1 VKKGA
6 VRLAALVGAAALG
19 LFLCRAS
26 PREVVLVYDLADVQG
41 ARALD
46 VRIEKAGELYR
57 RADFPSP
64 GAQVRHAMKLPQ
76 GIYHVKYAIDRTGGA
91 LSGDR
96 PFEVTES
103 QTIVLSL
110 TP

>member
-1 VKKGA
+1 MKKSV
-6 VRLAALVGAAALG
+6 VRVVAPLGAAALG

-26 PREVVLVYDLADVQG
+26 PRDVVLVYDLAGVQG

-46 VRIEKAGELYR
+46 VRIEKGGELYR

-64 GAQVRHAMKLPQ
+64 AAQVRHAMKLPD
-76 GIYHVKYAIDRTGGA
+76 GTYHVKFAIDRASGA
-91 LSGDR
+91 LAGDK
-96 PFEVTES
+96 PFVVTES

-110 TP
+110 AP